1 MIVYCFSQEIKP
13 NSLFR
18 GILANNTGTTGKLSC
33 YEHDGN
39 SDFIGFKPGYWQSDS
54 FTMIYFILGVGHKVT
69 SKT

>member
-1 MIVYCFSQEIKP
+1 MIIYYFSQEIKT

-39 SDFIGFKPGYWQSDS
+39 SDFIGFKPGYW
-54 FTMIYFILGVGHKVT
+54 
-69 SKT
+69 